1 MEHKMDDRSQHFF
14 IYVIV
19 RSLYFLLGL
28 LLPLAVFA
36 LPLFRPITPGGQVAL
51 FFVASVLAGLVP
63 AIGSRNPGHRFR
75 VIDPAILFAMYALV
89 IGVVYL
95 LEPTTIL
102 MALEGVVRIDI
113 LEYRKI
119 FWIEA
124 IPYALAMRG
133 IVGMIETTGLAIGMK
148 RRRFIIR
155 KAAAHEN
162 MAAILQ
168 EVREKAG
175 KPSHLS
181 EFFYKKLMSRCLVF
195 LGERFDIVHYSISA
209 FTLSQNNAV
218 YFFDF
223 LDAEED
229 QSVWPR
235 KISAEQFLHNLW
247 QTEVFRGKSL
257 YYVQRPGEMDF
268 AARMD
273 ASDETRALSPD
284 EAADIVGQLN
294 ARYPLLEVS
303 IPSVRDIPQTLQDD
317 CRVLELLPAPGNRDH
332 GSI

>member
-1 MEHKMDDRSQHFF
+1 MDDRSQHFF

-28 LLPLAVFA
+28 ILPVAVFI

-63 AIGSRNPGHRFR
+63 AIGSRNPGHRYR
-75 VIDPAILFAMYALV
+75 IIDPTILFVSYALL
-89 IGVVYL
+89 IGIIYL
-95 LEPTTIL
+95 LEPSSIL
-102 MALEGVVRIDI
+102 RALEGMVRIDI

-119 FWIEA
+119 FWIDA

-133 IVGMIETTGLAIGMK
+133 FVGIIETTGLAIGLK

-162 MAAILQ
+162 MAVILQ

-175 KPSHLS
+175 KPTHLS

-195 LGERFDIVHYSISA
+195 LGERFDIVHYAISA

-229 QSVWPR
+229 QSMWPR
-235 KISAEQFLHNLW
+235 QISPEQFLHNLW
-247 QTEVFRGKSL
+247 QTDVFRGKSL

-268 AARMD
+268 ATRMD
-273 ASDETRALSPD
+273 ASDETRALAPD

-303 IPSVRDIPQTLQDD
+303 IPSAREIPRTLQED
-317 CRVLELLPAPGNRDH
+317 CRVLELLPAPGRDH
-332 GSI
+332 GSL